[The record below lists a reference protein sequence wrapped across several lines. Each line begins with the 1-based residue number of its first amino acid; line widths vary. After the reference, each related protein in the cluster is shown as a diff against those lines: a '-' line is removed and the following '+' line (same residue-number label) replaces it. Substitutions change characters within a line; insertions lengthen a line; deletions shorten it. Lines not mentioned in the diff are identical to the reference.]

1 MEAIGYV
8 VKDVL
13 GQAQAQALTYGSQ
26 ADMEAWA
33 ALNAGVDPTT
43 ALYQVKP
50 GDDVQRA
57 MVDQPYFQSLV
68 DG

>member
-1 MEAIGYV
+1 MDFIGYV
-8 VKDVL
+8 TKDSL
-13 GQAQAQALTYGSQ
+13 AQALTYGPQ

-33 ALNAGVDPTT
+33 EVNLTIDPTT
-43 ALYQVKP
+43 ALYQTQP

-57 MVDQPYFQSLV
+57 MTDQPYFQSLV

>member
-1 MEAIGYV
+1 MDMIGYV
-8 VKDVL
+8 TKDNL
-13 GQAQAQALTYGSQ
+13 AQALTYGPQ

-33 ALNAGVDPTT
+33 ALNVAVDPTT
-43 ALYQVKP
+43 ALYQTKQ

-68 DG
+68 DGA

>member
-1 MEAIGYV
+1 MDMIGYV
-8 VKDVL
+8 TIDSL
-13 GQAQAQALTYGSQ
+13 AQALTYGPQ

-33 ALNAGVDPTT
+33 AVNVAVDSTT
-43 ALYQVKP
+43 ALYQTKA

>member
-1 MEAIGYV
+1 MDFIGYV
-8 VKDVL
+8 TKDSL
-13 GQAQAQALTYGSQ
+13 AQALTYGPQ

-33 ALNAGVDPTT
+33 EVNRAVDPSTD
-43 ALYQVKP
+43 LYQVQL

-68 DG
+68 AS